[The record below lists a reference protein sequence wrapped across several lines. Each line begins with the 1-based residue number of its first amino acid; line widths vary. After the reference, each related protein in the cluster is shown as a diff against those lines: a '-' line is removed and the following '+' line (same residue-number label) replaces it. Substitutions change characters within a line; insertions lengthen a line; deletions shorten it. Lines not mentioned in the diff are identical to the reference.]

1 MNFNWTKNAGVKMA
15 MTGGCLATLMTMPA
29 LSFDTNPTMQLSSS
43 QQRYEA
49 DAAWRHAFGTMTV
62 KTNRIAG
69 LKRWQSML
77 ARASRGC
84 GDDCPANWRQ
94 WVRTTRQL
102 ATISPY
108 AQLKVVNWLAN
119 EALTYRSDAAAFGVA
134 DYWASP
140 SEALRGGG
148 DCEDYVA
155 LKYLALRSAGFP
167 EERLRIVILHDLRRE
182 QPHAVLVAQLNG
194 RRLVLDN
201 QLDDLAL
208 DTELAHYKPL
218 YSFNERGKW
227 VHLQINKRR
236 NLAMVD

>member
-1 MNFNWTKNAGVKMA
+1 MGTV
-15 MTGGCLATLMTMPA
+15 CLAMLTLAPA
-29 LSFDTNPTMQLSSS
+29 HASDANLAMRLSSPP
-43 QQRYEA
+43 QQHQA
-49 DAAWRHAFGTMTV
+49 NAVWRHAFGTMTV

-69 LKRWQSML
+69 LERWQSML
-77 ARASRGC
+77 VRASRGC
-84 GDDCPANWRQ
+84 GSDCPSTWRE
-94 WVRTTRQL
+94 WMRTTKRL

-119 EALTYRSDAAAFGVA
+119 EALAYSSDAAAFGVA

-140 SEALRGGG
+140 SEALRFGG

-167 EERLRIVILHDLRRE
+167 EERLRIVVLQDLQRQ
-182 QPHAVLVAQLNG
+182 QPHAVLVAQLDG

-201 QLDDLAL
+201 QLEDLAP

-218 YSFNERGKW
+218 YSFNQLGKW
-227 VHLQINKRR
+227 VHLQLGKRR
-236 NLAMVD
+236 NLALADQ